1 MKVIIENQEF
11 IIKNLEHLKN
21 HCSIE
26 KIAENH
32 WHILYHQQSISLRLI
47 NKNVEEQTA
56 EWKINGKTV
65 VAKYQS
71 ELEVLLQSMGLSNQN
86 QKKIKEL
93 KSPMPGLIKKVMVK
107 TGENIAKGEPLLILE
122 AMKMEN
128 ILKSP
133 ADLTIA
139 QVKVH
144 EGNAVDKNQV
154 LIVFE

>member
-11 IIKNLEHLKN
+11 LLKDLENLKQNL
-21 HCSIE
+21 SIE
-26 KIAENH
+26 KIEENH
-32 WHILYHQQSISLRLI
+32 WHILYKQQSISLKLVS
-47 NKNVEEQTA
+47 KNLEEQTS

-65 VAKYQS
+65 LAKYQS

-93 KSPMPGLIKKVMVK
+93 KSPMPGLIKKIMVNV
-107 TGENIAKGEPLLILE
+107 GDSIPKGEPLLTLE

-133 ADLTIA
+133 ADVKIA
-139 QVKVH
+139 LIKVS

>member
-11 IIKNLEHLKN
+11 ILKDLENLKPHL
-21 HCSIE
+21 SIE
-26 KIAENH
+26 KIEENH
-32 WHILYHQQSISLRLI
+32 WHILHNHQSISLKLI
-47 NKNVEEQTA
+47 SQNLEEQTA
-56 EWKINGKTV
+56 EWKINGKTLI
-65 VAKYQS
+65 AKYQS

-86 QKKIKEL
+86 QKKVKEL
-93 KSPMPGLIKKVMVK
+93 KSPMPGLIKKIMVK
-107 TGENIAKGEPLLILE
+107 VGDNIQKGEPLLTLE

-133 ADLTIA
+133 ADVKIA
-139 QVKVH
+139 QIKIN

>member
-11 IIKNLEHLKN
+11 LLKDLENLKKDL
-21 HCSIE
+21 SIE
-26 KIAENH
+26 KIEENH
-32 WHILYHQQSISLRLI
+32 WHILYHNQSISLKLI
-47 NKNVEEQTA
+47 SKNLEEQTS
-56 EWKINGKTV
+56 EWRINGKTV
-65 VAKYQS
+65 LTKYQS
-71 ELEVLLQSMGLSNQN
+71 ELDVLLQSMGLSNQN

-93 KSPMPGLIKKVMVK
+93 KSPMPGLIKKIMVHV
-107 TGENIAKGEPLLILE
+107 GDFISKGEPLLTLE

-133 ADLTIA
+133 VDVKIA
-139 QVKVH
+139 QIKVS